1 MNTFHFL
8 IDTGPLARDCFTM
21 TGVHADM
28 NLAIADICRGV
39 AGPWIENLLADAGT
53 PASAHGSFGN
63 PRAFII
69 EVTTDRILAGIRDGS
84 EPSLMKP
91 MMESFMKLQ
100 ALEAQSAEDAIRFLR
115 DLKRMVGDMALSD
128 RNPLRR
134 EAARAM
140 EQSIDEL
147 VPVAAG
153 MYLEYRDLVARLKE
167 REKMRARFREN
178 LTESYRYVA
187 PPVEDRQ

>member
-1 MNTFHFL
+1 
-8 IDTGPLARDCFTM
+8 M
-21 TGVHADM
+21 TGAHADM

-39 AGPWIENLLADAGT
+39 AGPWMENLLSGAGT
-53 PASAHGSFGN
+53 PVSARSPFGN

-69 EVTTDRILAGIRDGS
+69 EVTTDRILSGIMDGS
-84 EPSLMKP
+84 DPSLMKP

-100 ALEAQSAEDAIRFLR
+100 ALEAQSAEDAIRFLLE
-115 DLKRMVGDMALSD
+115 LKRMVVDMALGERD
-128 RNPLRR
+128 PLRK

-140 EQSIDEL
+140 EHSIDEL

-167 REKMRARFREN
+167 RESARARFRDTHTDN
-178 LTESYRYVA
+178 YRYGS
-187 PPVEDRQ
+187 PHREDRQ